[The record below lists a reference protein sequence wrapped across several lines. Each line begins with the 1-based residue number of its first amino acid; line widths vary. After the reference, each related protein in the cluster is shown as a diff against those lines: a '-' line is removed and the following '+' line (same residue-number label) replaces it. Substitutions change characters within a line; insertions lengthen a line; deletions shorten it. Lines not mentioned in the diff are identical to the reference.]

1 MTYSRWLV
9 SVLLVAACNSK
20 EGDDGP
26 GISLDA
32 SVAANTTFNWTIT
45 QSGVPST
52 CADAE
57 ADEVKIEA
65 APENGV
71 PILHTFQCVLL
82 PGRLALPPGRYA
94 IAAKLYDG
102 RGPQQRAFA
111 PAQALMVPASG
122 TAPAMTFNF
131 AL

>member
-1 MTYSRWLV
+1 MTSSRLLV
-9 SVLLVAACNSK
+9 SVFVVACN
-20 EGDDGP
+20 GGGQDDSPGP
-26 GISLDA
+26 SLDA
-32 SVAANTTFNWTIT
+32 PGAANATFNWAIT
-45 QSGVPST
+45 DNGVPST
-52 CADAE
+52 CAGAG

-82 PGRLALPPGRYA
+82 PGTLALPAGRYA
-94 IAAKLYDG
+94 VAAKLYDS

-111 PAQALMVPASG
+111 PAQPLTVPASG
-122 TAPAMTFNF
+122 TAPAMMFNF